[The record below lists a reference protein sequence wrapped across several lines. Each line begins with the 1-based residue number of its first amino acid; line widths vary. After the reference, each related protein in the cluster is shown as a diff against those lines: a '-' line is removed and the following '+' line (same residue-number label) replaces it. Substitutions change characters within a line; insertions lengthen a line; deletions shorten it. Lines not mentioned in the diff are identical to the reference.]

1 LKINIVRPI
10 LPNLNDIKKN
20 FDKCLRTGL
29 VTNNGTNVRNFEKNL
44 RKFLK
49 SKNDPV
55 LFCNGQMAF
64 YSLVQAWKF
73 KLKIKNDEKLY
84 AIVPSFT
91 WSGTVNSLIL
101 NNITP
106 IFCDTDDKF
115 LLDLKKVENQINK
128 FKKIRK
134 KIKFI
139 IPVSNYGNILNL
151 NHLKSFCKKNKII
164 ALMDSAPAFGSK
176 YRNKYP
182 NNYGFDEMYSFHAT
196 KIMTSMEG
204 GCVVSNDLQIT
215 NYCKYIR
222 DFGQY
227 EKKIGNIKL
236 PGLNSKMQEISAIVG
251 NHNLKNFN
259 KILDKRMKIIE
270 MYKSFFQNFE
280 SRKIFSLMKVDPNV
294 DCTYLYF
301 PILVNR
307 HIKKFK
313 EYLTKSNISFRKYY
327 STVHNLEFYKKEKTT
342 TIKLDLEFTNKIK
355 DKVIALP
362 IFSDMSI
369 KEIKYIFSKINQFYK
384 VL

>member
-1 LKINIVRPI
+1 MKINIVRPI
-10 LPNLNDIKKN
+10 LPKLNNIKN
-20 FDKCLRTGL
+20 DFDKCLNTGL
-29 VTNNGTNVRNFEKNL
+29 VTNNGINVRKFEKNIK
-44 RKFLK
+44 KFLK

-64 YSLVQAWKF
+64 FSLIQAWKF
-73 KLKIKNDEKLY
+73 KLKIKDNERVY
-84 AIVPSFT
+84 ALVPSFT

-106 IFCDTDDKF
+106 IFCDVNDTF
-115 LLDLKKVENQINK
+115 LLDLKKVENKIHK
-128 FKKIRK
+128 LKEIRK

-151 NHLKSFCKKNKII
+151 NQLKKFCKKNKLI

-176 YRNKYP
+176 FKNKYP

-227 EKKIGNIKL
+227 EKNIGNIKL

-251 NHNLKNFN
+251 NLNLKNFN
-259 KILDKRMKIIE
+259 KILKKRMKIIKTYE
-270 MYKSFFQNFE
+270 NFFKNFE
-280 SRKIFSLMKVDPNV
+280 RKKIFSLMKIDPNV
-294 DCTYLYF
+294 NCTYLYF
-301 PILVNR
+301 PILVNQK
-307 HIKKFK
+307 IIKFK
-313 EYLTKSNISFRKYY
+313 EHLKKSNISFRKYY
-327 STVHNLEFYKKEKTT
+327 SAVHHLDFYKKEKKTSL
-342 TIKLDLEFTNKIK
+342 KLNLEYTNKIK

-362 IFSDMSI
+362 VFSDMTT
-369 KEIKYIFSKINQFYK
+369 KEVKYIFEKINQFYK
-384 VL
+384 DL

>member
-1 LKINIVRPI
+1 MKINIVRPI
-10 LPNLNDIKKN
+10 LPNLSDIKKN

-44 RKFLK
+44 KKFLK
-49 SKNDPV
+49 SRNDPV

-73 KLKIKNDEKLY
+73 KLKIKNSEKIY

-91 WSGTVNSLIL
+91 WSGTVNALVL

-106 IFCDTDDKF
+106 IFCDSDDKF
-115 LLDLKKVENQINK
+115 LLDLKKVENQIDK
-128 FKKIRK
+128 LKKIRK

-151 NHLKSFCKKNKII
+151 NHLKSFCKKNKIM

-176 YRNKYP
+176 YKNKYP

-222 DFGQY
+222 DFGQF

-251 NHNLKNFN
+251 NYNLKNFN
-259 KILDKRMKIIE
+259 KILDKRMKVIE

-280 SRKIFSLMKVDPNV
+280 TRSIFSLMKVDSNV

-301 PILVNR
+301 PILVNKN
-307 HIKKFK
+307 IKKFK
-313 EYLTKSNISFRKYY
+313 EYLIKYNISFRKYY

-342 TIKLDLEFTNKIK
+342 IIKLDLEFTNKIK
-355 DKVIALP
+355 NKVIALP

-369 KEIKYIFSKINQFYK
+369 KEIKYIFNKINQFYK

>member
-1 LKINIVRPI
+1 MKINIVRPI

>member
-1 LKINIVRPI
+1 MKINIVRPI

-29 VTNNGTNVRNFEKNL
+29 VTNNSTNVRNFEKNIK
-44 RKFLK
+44 KFLK

-55 LFCNGQMAF
+55 VFCNGQMAF

-73 KLKIKNDEKLY
+73 KLKIKNNEKIY

-91 WSGTVNSLIL
+91 WSGTVNALVL

-115 LLDLKKVENQINK
+115 LMDLKKVENQINK
-128 FKKIRK
+128 LKKIRK

-139 IPVSNYGNILNL
+139 IPVSNYGNILDL
-151 NHLKSFCKKNKII
+151 NHLKSFCKKNKIR

-176 YRNKYP
+176 YKNKYP
-182 NNYGFDEMYSFHAT
+182 NNFGFDEMYSFHAT

-251 NHNLKNFN
+251 NYNLKNFN
-259 KILDKRMKIIE
+259 KILDKRIKIIE

-280 SRKIFSLMKVDPNV
+280 SRKIFSLMKVDSNV

-327 STVHNLEFYKKEKTT
+327 STVHNLEFYKKEKKNTV
-342 TIKLDLEFTNKIK
+342 KLDLEFTDKIK
-355 DKVIALP
+355 NKVIALP
-362 IFSDMSI
+362 IFSDMST
-369 KEIKYIFSKINQFYK
+369 KEVKYIFSKINQFYK

>member
-1 LKINIVRPI
+1 MKINIVRPI
-10 LPNLNDIKKN
+10 LPNLSDIKKN

-44 RKFLK
+44 KKFLK
-49 SKNDPV
+49 SRNDPV

-73 KLKIKNDEKLY
+73 KLKIKNSEKIY

-91 WSGTVNSLIL
+91 WSGTVNALVL

-106 IFCDTDDKF
+106 IFCDSDDKF
-115 LLDLKKVENQINK
+115 LLDLKKVENQIDK
-128 FKKIRK
+128 LKKIRK

-151 NHLKSFCKKNKII
+151 NHLKSFCKKNKIM

-222 DFGQY
+222 DFGQF

-251 NHNLKNFN
+251 NYNLKNFN
-259 KILDKRMKIIE
+259 KILDKRMKVIE

-280 SRKIFSLMKVDPNV
+280 SRSIFSLMKVDPNV

-301 PILVNR
+301 PILVNKN
-307 HIKKFK
+307 IKKFK
-313 EYLTKSNISFRKYY
+313 EHLIKSNISFRKYY

-355 DKVIALP
+355 NKVIALP